1 MKLSTEMVIHQRT
14 PRLGTPPLNGK
25 RHNCFHFLCT
35 FPLEAVSIRL
45 PKLSCNSPKMFQ
57 CWDLFLIFWSI
68 IYKTNLRALNLLQ
81 AVLNSCISPHK
92 ACWCWN
98 PDIIRASYLIPH
110 TKNSLVTCHFSLV
123 AFTFTFHVQMSN
135 VFFFTFLFQFW
146 FSFLSFYFSH
156 SLLKFTISIHCNLHF
171 TLLNQ
176 ACSNPNLL
184 VLGTR
189 SNQQSEGVAQN

>member
-1 MKLSTEMVIHQRT
+1 MAKGIIV
-14 PRLGTPPLNGK
+14 
-25 RHNCFHFLCT
+25 FHFLCT

-98 PDIIRASYLIPH
+98 PDNIKSSYLIPH
-110 TKNSLVTCHFSLV
+110 TMNSLFTWTCSFH
-123 AFTFTFHVQMSN
+123 FHVSRSN
-135 VFFFTFLFQFW
+135 VKCFFFTFLFQFW